1 MLIHTLLSAA
11 VGGLLKKLRVLQDHR
26 GSHEMMQRECRCKN
40 VKKKNKKNVRGTL
53 TTDRDRSRFGLLDF
67 FFFLSDLITQRTQ
80 HLPPH
85 MYTY

>member
-40 VKKKNKKNVRGTL
+40 VKKKKKCERYFN
-53 TTDRDRSRFGLLDF
+53 DR
-67 FFFLSDLITQRTQ
+67 QRQ
-80 HLPPH
+80 ESVWSA
-85 MYTY
+85 